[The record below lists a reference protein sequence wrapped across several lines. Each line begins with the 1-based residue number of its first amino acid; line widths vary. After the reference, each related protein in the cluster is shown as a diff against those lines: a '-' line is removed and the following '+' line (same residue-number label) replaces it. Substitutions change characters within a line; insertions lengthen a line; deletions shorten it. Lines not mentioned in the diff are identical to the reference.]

1 MTAAL
6 NFLIDE
12 IKKSIVANICYN
24 LNYMDLSRQVAKYPS
39 IKVLP

>member
-1 MTAAL
+1 MTVAL
-6 NFLIDE
+6 HFLIDE
-12 IKKSIVANICYN
+12 IKKSLAANICYN

>member
-6 NFLIDE
+6 HFLIDE
-12 IKKSIVANICYN
+12 IKKSLTANICYN